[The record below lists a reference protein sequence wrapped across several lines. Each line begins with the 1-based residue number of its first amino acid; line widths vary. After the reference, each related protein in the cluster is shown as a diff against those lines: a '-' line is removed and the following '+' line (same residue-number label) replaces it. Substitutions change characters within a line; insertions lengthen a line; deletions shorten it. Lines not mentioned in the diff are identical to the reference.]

1 MPDLSRL
8 SGALAPIEVRSEARS
23 RRSRWGVSRLSF
35 RTAAIAVMALA
46 SALAVPA
53 SSSAGGPGVWTKLAT
68 VRAPDTAGM
77 LRSASGTL
85 HLVWLKPR
93 ASNNTDS
100 YGTSAISL
108 AGKLLATGTAL
119 SNWATLEPDPR
130 LVRDGSAFRLI
141 FEGNTGSSGCFADG
155 AVFTETSPNGSTW
168 SLVQGSLSQHT
179 AGVGNL
185 AATTESNGITP
196 VAAFAGGHL
205 FHVGVD
211 PTCPASSPDGTITP
225 TPASDSQ
232 SFPAIV
238 TNSHD
243 GSVWVA
249 WYQAFTKQGYWV
261 ERILPSQ
268 GPPIEA
274 PGSKATPAENNQ
286 PLEPVAL
293 AARAGGGV
301 YMAYCTSTSAQQCAH
316 IDLWKV
322 GSSTAKLVPG
332 SRNTTGARVALAAAP
347 QGRLW
352 VSWYNEAK
360 NAIHAV
366 RTNTAGTSFG
376 PVRSTKPPA
385 HTSGVF
391 ALQAQASS
399 GRVDLIINDQLS
411 TTGFPNVLFH
421 TQILP
426 GLSLRAKPAS
436 FSHKKAKKVTF
447 TVGEAGQPVAA
458 ATVSCLGK
466 KGKTAANGQIKLRF
480 HKGRAVGKHVCTAA
494 KSGYQRGKTT
504 ITVT

>member
-1 MPDLSRL
+1 MPDLPHPSRL
-8 SGALAPIEVRSEARS
+8 GL
-23 RRSRWGVSRLSF
+23 
-35 RTAAIAVMALA
+35 RTAAVTVTALA
-46 SALAVPA
+46 CAAILPA
-53 SSSAGGPGVWTKLAT
+53 SGSAGKPGVWTKLAAA
-68 VRAPDTAGM
+68 RSNDTAGM
-77 LRSASGTL
+77 LRSADGTL

-100 YGTSAISL
+100 YGASAISL

-119 SNWATLEPDPR
+119 SNWATLEPDPQ
-130 LVRDGSAFRLI
+130 LVRNGSGLRLI
-141 FEGNTGSSGCFADG
+141 FEGNTGSTGCFADG
-155 AVFTETSPNGSTW
+155 AVFTETSSNGSTW

-185 AATTESNGITP
+185 AATTESDGITP

-211 PTCPASSPDGTITP
+211 PNCPASSPDGTITP

-232 SFPAIV
+232 SYPAIA

-249 WYQAFTKQGYWV
+249 WYQAFTKQGYWA

-274 PGSKATPAENNQ
+274 PGSKANSAENNQ

-322 GSSTAKLVPG
+322 GSPTAKVVPG
-332 SRNTTGARVALAAAP
+332 SANTTGARVALAASP

-366 RTNTAGTSFG
+366 RTNTTGTSFG
-376 PVRSTKPPA
+376 PVRTTKPPA

-411 TTGFPNVLFH
+411 TAGFPVGLFH
-421 TQILP
+421 TQVLP
-426 GLSLRAKPAS
+426 GLSLKAKPSS
-436 FSHKKAKKVTF
+436 FSHKKSKKVTF
-447 TVGEAGQPVAA
+447 AVAEAGQPVPA

-466 KGKTAANGQIKLRF
+466 KGKTAANGRVKLHF
-480 HKGRAVGKHVCTAA
+480 KKGRGVGKHVCTAT
-494 KSGYQRGKTT
+494 KSGYNGGKTT
-504 ITVT
+504 VKIT